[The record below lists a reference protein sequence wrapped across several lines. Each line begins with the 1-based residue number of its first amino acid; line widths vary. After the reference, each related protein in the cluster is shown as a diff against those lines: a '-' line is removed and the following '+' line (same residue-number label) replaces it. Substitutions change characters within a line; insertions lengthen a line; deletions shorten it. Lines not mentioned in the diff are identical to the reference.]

1 MKTLKK
7 GDKEVELGRFKA
19 ALYHNLSPNIKQGYF
34 SRYKLE
40 DGYMDKFKTALDSY
54 INKLDSGEYT
64 IDDNGRIVD
73 SAGQLDPYDNLNQQV
88 AHYINFAFDN
98 SPAYID
104 PEAAKKLKYSS
115 ESGISNAL
123 NQVLFNKESFNNDF
137 LYQDQYDKNIKKR
150 GHKER
155 ARMMSE
161 ALQKIR
167 TNPDLYYSNLND
179 SNRTSIQSSID
190 NLINRLADGDLSEQ
204 DRMYAT
210 NLGIDPDLYL
220 YTGEKYASDNEIEEP
235 TDDQQEIDDLDKLVY
250 EDLKTQQEEQK
261 RAAMAG
267 YNIYK
272 QYRNLPN
279 SGVTYTIGSSTDSLN
294 KYYNG
299 IRQPRQQIGDTLKL
313 LFDQRANP
321 NSPIYTF
328 QQKMNADSNYIY
340 NILKDPALLDS
351 QYDQTPFLGRRWT
364 LTNKSTNQQRRMFN
378 GMTNREVLSLLLSN
392 LTTGGQSNY
401 SPVIYQNES
410 GVNEAV
416 IGTGSKSGYILT
428 YNPNTGQISE
438 RRVADLPIDQQGRIN
453 KQLGTYLQY
462 RQARTTPQEKNG
474 GIIKAQFGAKLSH
487 EGPSYNDV
495 IKDKKKDQIEKELKQ
510 ADGRDLKQYKAG
522 QRTIQSLDDFT
533 AVEWTRLG
541 TAAADVV
548 GTVAA
553 FAPGIGTAVSAVS
566 GIASTAGN
574 MTADIMDES
583 VSKWDVF
590 KNFTSNLALSAISL
604 IPGGGFTKLGK
615 TIKSIKH
622 LIVPAISIAA
632 ATGILT
638 NEDVIKS
645 LQKAVVNPTNL
656 TVDDW
661 KNVGYGLSAIAGVSK
676 IGAQAIKSKSFGKFR
691 AKEVP
696 TDEFKVETNSGKK
709 YNIKGKD
716 IDEINEVGKRDG
728 WDAANKLFKAKIG
741 ATEDLPSVVS
751 YKTKGLFKS
760 KRSNL
765 LKGENVTKSSMSPED
780 AHVANMRKIYND
792 SKVLNGKQDR
802 SGIYKFLN
810 TDYEVFVEG
819 KSPIRWP
826 NIPSFNFMSSREKAW
841 RQNYRRNH
849 PPTQNQPTPRNYI
862 GLNYKHL
869 NPKNTKIVDLKA
881 LAAKSPQA
889 KQKIDNFIQINDKN
903 RYNTNS
909 FDKYLDKH
917 NLPKPKDQLQG
928 IIFKQVKDK
937 SGKFRNVIYTFKDGG
952 TLDRA
957 TNIVQNNKVR
967 KCLIGASLVPTYFKD
982 TKLGGWTP
990 EMNSSAWKGN
1000 TSFHGS
1006 ALDLST
1012 VLSTNNAYIN
1022 DYKAR
1027 ESDINSYFNT
1037 NYKEGLSNLE
1047 AFKASYENYNNDIRK
1062 LHNFWNTGGV
1072 TYKKEDGTYGTD
1084 ATEVNTTHK
1093 KLYPSR
1099 NTAENKDYGLNY
1111 QDNLQHIA
1119 GSTTWHRRW
1128 DFSDKLFA
1136 DADDNE
1142 KRERIFPVPLA
1153 DGSKAYVYK
1162 ENDGTIGL
1170 LDNAEAE
1177 RLLNYQE
1184 PILEQVQSSYVEGQ
1198 NNLEEKPQ
1206 DEIDVSKINEW
1217 NFLNKSSR
1225 LARLLAG
1232 YRTNRINRNDL
1243 IEAYSRPALLQPK
1256 LWQSPV
1262 YEGYSELRRG
1272 ANEAANVERIV
1283 RDTQLSDP
1291 SLITSAQ
1298 LEGALKA
1305 AAIREKAAA
1314 ESDKINLASR
1324 QEAKMRDEKSMEN
1337 RVDTNNTN
1345 RQILQKAK
1353 EQLAQV
1359 QNDYHTRQYEMLS
1372 NYLVEQENQRNQDI
1386 SDLRR
1391 QALSTAEGISKL
1403 NTEFK
1408 TKVAYNQ
1415 YMDAY
1420 SRDPNSEETRIAY
1433 DKYLKEVNNATIE
1446 AFNLTNNTVA
1456 RVMGWPGY
1464 TYRNPE
1470 TIFYQP

>member
-1 MKTLKK
+1 MKTIKK
-7 GDKEVELGRFKA
+7 GNKEVESNRFKA

-34 SRYKLE
+34 SKYKV
-40 DGYMDKFKTALDSY
+40 DDKYLGEFRKTLDSFLT
-54 INKLDSGEYT
+54 KLDSGEYT
-64 IDDNGRIVD
+64 INESGDIVD
-73 SAGQLDPYDNLNQQV
+73 PTGQLDPYDNLNKQV
-88 AHYINFAFDN
+88 THYINFAFDN
-98 SPAYID
+98 SPAYVD

-123 NQVLFNKESFNNDF
+123 NQILFNKDSFNNDF
-137 LYQDQYDKNIKKR
+137 LYQDQYDESTKKR

-155 ARMMSE
+155 ARMISE

-179 SNRTSIQSSID
+179 SDRTSIQSSID
-190 NLINRLADGDLSEQ
+190 NLISRLADGDLSEQ

-220 YTGEKYASDNEIEEP
+220 YTGQKYTSDNEIEEP
-235 TDDQQEIDDLDKLVY
+235 TDDQQEMDDLDKLVY

-294 KYYNG
+294 KYYNEF
-299 IRQPRQQIGDTLKL
+299 RQPKQQIGDTLKL
-313 LFDQRANP
+313 LFDERANP

-328 QQKMNADSNYIY
+328 WQKMNADSNYIY
-340 NILKDPALLDS
+340 NILKNPALLDS

-364 LTNKSTNQQRRMFN
+364 FTNNSTNQQIRMFN

-438 RRVADLPIDQQGRIN
+438 RKVTDLPIDQQGRIN
-453 KQLGTYLQY
+453 EQLGTYLQY

-495 IKDKKKDQIEKELKQ
+495 IKEKKEKQKEEELEQ
-510 ADGRDLKQYKAG
+510 AGERDLKQYKAG

-553 FAPGIGTAVSAVS
+553 FAPGVGTAVSAVS

-632 ATGILT
+632 ATGILRD
-638 NEDVIKS
+638 EDVIKS

-728 WDAANKLFKAKIG
+728 WDAANKLFKAKTG

-765 LKGENVTKSSMSPED
+765 LKGENITKSSMSPED

-862 GLNYKHL
+862 ELSYKHL

-952 TLDRA
+952 ALNRA
-957 TNIVQNNKVR
+957 INVVQKFADGGIPTYYDALWSQKALNGWKKGLRQDN
-967 KCLIGASLVPTYFKD
+967 IGATAN
-982 TKLGGWTP
+982 
-990 EMNSSAWKGN
+990 NSKHHNAGN
-1000 TSFHGS
+1000 LNM
-1006 ALDLST
+1006 AYQ
-1012 VLSTNNAYIN
+1012 VNNAYIQN
-1022 DYKAR
+1022 KNLVG
-1027 ESDINSYFNT
+1027 SDINTYYT
-1037 NYKEGLSNLE
+1037 NKGNNMSAQDFVKL
-1047 AFKASYENYNNDIRK
+1047 YNNNIINLDAHFNRGNLTYNEK
-1062 LHNFWNTGGV
+1062 TAGDHNRTF
-1072 TYKKEDGTYGTD
+1072 KEMYALRSGAGTD
-1084 ATEVNTTHK
+1084 EWDIGYDPNQEDIEGSSTWLRRVDKYDTVFSRLPDALKKNRIHK
-1093 KLYPSR
+1093 V
-1099 NTAENKDYGLNY
+1099 G
-1111 QDNLQHIA
+1111 
-1119 GSTTWHRRW
+1119 
-1128 DFSDKLFA
+1128 DF
-1136 DADDNE
+1136 
-1142 KRERIFPVPLA
+1142 
-1153 DGSKAYVYK
+1153 YVYK

-1184 PILEQVQSSYVEGQ
+1184 PILEQVQSSQVEGQ
-1198 NNLEEKPQ
+1198 NSLEEKPQ